1 MKKSIIFLALCF
13 ISIIIIFIYNVKI
26 NKKTEE
32 TIKLKT
38 ENFISNSKIKKGLI
52 ISESD
57 YIEETTEKTTSDEFK
72 IIGTLLPEDTAPI
85 ISKMGYKVKTESFKD
100 IAKETEPINK
110 NIVIEYPQLIG
121 FKNKSLQNKIN
132 KEIRKAALEPIEKG
146 DYIYDYDNLKWLVDY
161 TIEYMDKNVISIVFR
176 GFSRPV
182 NDPTVR
188 GTYRIYAVNINLNT
202 GKKIRIDELLKDSY
216 KNILNLSKVN
226 ECLRNNIYE
235 NKNRYE
241 YSYKEHPDADPIVSE
256 LDSFNKSYDNFYI
269 KENKFMFI
277 IFLIRDD
284 CTFAVDYSD
293 LMDSIKWENEVWAG
307 IFKKERG

>member
-1 MKKSIIFLALCF
+1 MKKSIIFLTLCF
-13 ISIIIIFIYNVKI
+13 ISIMIVFIYNVKI
-26 NKKTEE
+26 GEKTEE
-32 TIKLKT
+32 TIRLKT

-57 YIEETTEKTTSDEFK
+57 YIEETTEKTTNDEFK

-100 IAKETEPINK
+100 IAKETETINK

-121 FKNKSLQNKIN
+121 LKNKSLQNKIN
-132 KEIRKAALEPIEKG
+132 KEIREAALEPIEKG
-146 DYIYDYDNLKWLVDY
+146 DYIYNYDNLNWLVDY
-161 TIEYMDKNVISIVFR
+161 TIEYIDKNVISIVFR
-176 GFSRPV
+176 GFSYPV
-182 NDPTVR
+182 DGSHAR

-284 CTFAVDYSD
+284 WAFAADYSD
-293 LMDSIKWENEVWAG
+293 LIDSIKWENEVWAG